1 MEAST
6 AEHPCLRSKQR
17 EAARDSENVNTEKFP
32 WHGKTA
38 KSPKVS
44 IVFVEAELVPDQLA
58 ILPFPLEDGPFQ
70 TITCMSYSRQRRP
83 SVDSNTSY

>member
-1 MEAST
+1 MSQMTSAAPLARFFSFQASDPSNAKLLAT
-6 AEHPCLRSKQR
+6 R
-17 EAARDSENVNTEKFP
+17 ENVNTEKFP

-70 TITCMSYSRQRRP
+70 TITCMSYS
-83 SVDSNTSY
+83 T

>member
-17 EAARDSENVNTEKFP
+17 EAARDSEDVNTEKFP

-38 KSPKVS
+38 KS
-44 IVFVEAELVPDQLA
+44 VFVEAELVPDQLA
-58 ILPFPLEDGPFQ
+58 ILRFPIQDGPFQ
-70 TITCMSYSRQRRP
+70 TITCMNYSRQRRP
-83 SVDSNTSY
+83 SIDTNTSF

>member
-17 EAARDSENVNTEKFP
+17 EAARDSENVNTE
-32 WHGKTA
+32 
-38 KSPKVS
+38 KVS

-83 SVDSNTSY
+83 SVDSNTFY